1 MDTEFPAQIYLQ
13 VNTFSLRLFH
23 TFDNN
28 IQTDILLSQ
37 QHPFILYTKTVKT

>member
-13 VNTFSLRLFH
+13 VNTFWLRLFH

-28 IQTDILLSQ
+28 IQTDLLLSQ
-37 QHPFILYTKTVKT
+37 RHPLILYTKTVKT